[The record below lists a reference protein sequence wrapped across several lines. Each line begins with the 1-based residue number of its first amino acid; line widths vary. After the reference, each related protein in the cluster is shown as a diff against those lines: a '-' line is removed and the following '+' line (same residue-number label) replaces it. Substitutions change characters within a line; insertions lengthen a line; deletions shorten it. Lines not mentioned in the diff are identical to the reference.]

1 MLACKLTGLL
11 INEEIYMSKVFAIN
25 LKTGSLVTTDT
36 ALNAVLTYRYKNT
49 SEIIEEV
56 FNPTQRNELNKRIDS
71 LRAIQAQ
78 DDDGNFIPD
87 QYIQQHQVDYMVT
100 SFR

>member
-1 MLACKLTGLL
+1 MRN
-11 INEEIYMSKVFAIN
+11 IFAIN

-56 FNPTQRNELNKRIDS
+56 FSPTQRNE
-71 LRAIQAQ
+71 
-78 DDDGNFIPD
+78 
-87 QYIQQHQVDYMVT
+87 
-100 SFR
+100 

>member
-1 MLACKLTGLL
+1 MRN
-11 INEEIYMSKVFAIN
+11 IFAIN

-56 FNPTQRNELNKRIDS
+56 FSPTQRNELNQRIDS

-78 DDDGNFIPD
+78 DDNGDFIPD
-87 QYIQQHQVDYMVT
+87 QYIQQNQVDYMVT